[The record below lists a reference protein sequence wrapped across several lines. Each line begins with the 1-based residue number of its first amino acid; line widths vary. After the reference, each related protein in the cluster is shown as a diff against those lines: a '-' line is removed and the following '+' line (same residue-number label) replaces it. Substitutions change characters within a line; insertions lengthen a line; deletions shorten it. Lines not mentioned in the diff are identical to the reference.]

1 MSAAVIHLRQMAL
14 PATTFVEAA
23 VTPAE
28 IGGLL
33 KARSVA
39 RAGNPR
45 ELSDEV
51 RRGLPAST
59 ITALRDIG
67 YSIDEIARVTA
78 NSSRTIQRY
87 LLDKRRSERLNLAT
101 SDRVVRLA
109 TMTLLAE
116 RLVGTQDKAL
126 GWLRAPN
133 RYLGGVEPLEMLE
146 TEVGTQAVLQSLYSI
161 AYGGIA

>member
-1 MSAAVIHLRQMAL
+1 MAP
-14 PATTFVEAA
+14 PATTLVEGA
-23 VTPAE
+23 VTPAQ

-33 KARSVA
+33 KSKSLS
-39 RAGNPR
+39 RATNPR
-45 ELSDEV
+45 ELSDQV

-59 ITALRDIG
+59 IAALRDAG

-87 LLDKRRSERLNLAT
+87 LGERRRTERLNLAT

-109 TMTLLAE
+109 AMTLLAT
-116 RLVGTQDKAL
+116 RLVGTQAKAL
-126 GWLRAPN
+126 AWLRAAS
-133 RYLGGVEPLEMLE
+133 RYLGGVAPLEMLE
-146 TEVGTQAVLQSLYSI
+146 TEVGTQAVVQSLYGI

>member
-1 MSAAVIHLRQMAL
+1 MAL
-14 PATTFVEAA
+14 TAATLVEGA
-23 VTPAE
+23 VTPAD

-33 KARSVA
+33 KSRSVA

-59 ITALRDIG
+59 IGALRERG
-67 YSIDEIARVTA
+67 FSIDEIAHVTA
-78 NSSRTIQRY
+78 NSTRTIQRY

-109 TMTLLAE
+109 TMTLLAA
-116 RLVGTQDKAL
+116 RLIGTHDKAL
-126 GWLRAPN
+126 EWLRAPN
-133 RYLGGVEPLEMLE
+133 RYLGGVTPLEMLE
-146 TEVGTQAVLQSLYSI
+146 TEVGTQAVVQSLYSI

>member
-1 MSAAVIHLRQMAL
+1 MALSAA
-14 PATTFVEAA
+14 TSVEGA

-33 KARSVA
+33 KSRAVA
-39 RAGNPR
+39 RAANPR

-59 ITALRDIG
+59 IGALRESG

-78 NSSRTIQRY
+78 NSVRTVQRY
-87 LLDKRRSERLNLAT
+87 LLEKRRSERLNLAT

-116 RLVGTQDKAL
+116 RLIGTHAKAL
-126 GWLRAPN
+126 EWLRAPS
-133 RYLGGVEPLEMLE
+133 RYLGGVPPLELLE
-146 TEVGTQAVLQSLYSI
+146 TEVGTQSVVQSLYSI

>member
-14 PATTFVEAA
+14 PATTLVEGA
-23 VTPAE
+23 VTPAQ

-33 KARSVA
+33 KSRSVS

-59 ITALRDIG
+59 IGALRDVG
-67 YSIDEIARVTA
+67 YAIDEIARITA
-78 NSSRTIQRY
+78 NSARTIQRY
-87 LLDKRRSERLNLAT
+87 LVEKRRTEKLNLAT

-109 TMTLLAE
+109 AMTLLAT
-116 RLVGTQDKAL
+116 RLVGTQEKAL
-126 GWLRAPN
+126 AWLRASN
-133 RYLGGVEPLEMLE
+133 RYLGGVTPLEMLE
-146 TEVGTQAVLQSLYSI
+146 TEVGTQAVVQSLYSI
-161 AYGGIA
+161 AYGGVA

>member
-14 PATTFVEAA
+14 PATTLVEGA
-23 VTPAE
+23 VTPAQ

-33 KARSVA
+33 KARAVA
-39 RAGNPR
+39 RAANPR

-51 RRGLPAST
+51 RRGLQAST
-59 ITALRDIG
+59 LAALRDVG

-78 NSSRTIQRY
+78 NSTRTIQRY
-87 LLDKRRSERLNLAT
+87 LLEKRRSERLNLAT

-109 TMTLLAE
+109 AMTLLAT
-116 RLVGTQDKAL
+116 RLIGTQDKAL
-126 GWLRAPN
+126 AWLRASS
-133 RYLGGVEPLEMLE
+133 RYLGGVAPLEMLE
-146 TEVGTQAVLQSLYSI
+146 TEVGTQAVVQSLYSI

>member
-1 MSAAVIHLRQMAL
+1 MAL
-14 PATTFVEAA
+14 PATTLVEGA

-33 KARSVA
+33 KSRGVA

-59 ITALRDIG
+59 IGALREHG

-87 LLDKRRSERLNLAT
+87 LLEKRRSERLNLAT

-109 TMTLLAE
+109 TMTLLAA
-116 RLVGTQDKAL
+116 RLVGTHEKAL
-126 GWLRAPN
+126 QWLRAPS
-133 RYLGGVEPLEMLE
+133 RYLGGVTPLEMLE
-146 TEVGTQAVLQSLYSI
+146 TEVGTQAVVQSLYSI

>member
-1 MSAAVIHLRQMAL
+1 MAL
-14 PATTFVEAA
+14 PATTLVEGA

-28 IGGLL
+28 IGNLL
-33 KARSVA
+33 KARAVS

-59 ITALRDIG
+59 IGALRDSG

-78 NSSRTIQRY
+78 NSTRTIQRY
-87 LLDKRRSERLNLAT
+87 LLEKRRAERLNLAT

-109 TMTLLAE
+109 TMTLMAE
-116 RLVGTQDKAL
+116 RLVGTHDKAL
-126 GWLRAPN
+126 AWLREPN
-133 RYLGGVEPLEMLE
+133 RYLGGLTPLEMLE
-146 TEVGTQAVLQSLYSI
+146 TEVGTQAVVQSLYSI
-161 AYGGIA
+161 AYGGVA